1 MNNGDAR
8 QSTLGDEVFDRVLG
22 SIYRGEI
29 APGSIINESA
39 LAAQYGVS
47 RGPVREAIR
56 RLQGIQLVTR
66 EAFSK
71 ARVVDLTPNALV
83 ELFQMR
89 EALEGF
95 ACRLAAREMGADEVD
110 ALASE
115 LDAAGRPGGT
125 RAFDFHERIV
135 RASGNK
141 RLIDALCGDLYHL
154 CRMYRRLSG
163 SMPDRHDQAWIEH
176 WQILQAIKH
185 RDAALAESLMRS
197 HIQRAAQNL
206 TRHIGEQDSRPMPHL
221 DVA

>member
-125 RAFDFHERIV
+125 RAFDFHERIGRWPDAPKGRTRREIV
-135 RASGNK
+135 ALRKGLPVYRGSGPAK
-141 RLIDALCGDLYHL
+141 PGLSEDDAVGLAEALPPPTFDAG
-154 CRMYRRLSG
+154 RRLREL
-163 SMPDRHDQAWIEH
+163 DR
-176 WQILQAIKH
+176 
-185 RDAALAESLMRS
+185 LA
-197 HIQRAAQNL
+197 
-206 TRHIGEQDSRPMPHL
+206 
-221 DVA
+221 